1 MYLYDVRNWQTCS
14 SQLPLACVS
23 HGDIV
28 MYCEDIEDIYRG
40 YIAQDFHFQWK
51 RKTVPPFSGE
61 VLFSKPFAG

>member
-40 YIAQDFHFQWK
+40 YIAQDFHFQ
-51 RKTVPPFSGE
+51 
-61 VLFSKPFAG
+61 